1 MRLWS
6 RQAGS
11 VGRAWVRAVTLG
23 VFAGTGAMLAGCSGE
38 SSTRTVTV
46 TAPTPT
52 ANAGT
57 PSITAVRVSGPNEIT
72 APGGTVQLTATVT
85 LSNGAIEDRTGTA
98 TWSSENPSVATVAAS
113 GVVTAVGDGATAI
126 AASFAA
132 VRGTQSVTVRLP
144 RRAPDPVGGAR
155 LPMPDVRAF
164 VEQTAAQRPDL
175 LAQSCPGGVKY
186 RNNPWL
192 DNIVDALRQQDTR
205 WGYNAKPT
213 RGPADNGGLPVIA
226 AGDEIAYH
234 FSAGPDEGSRDVY
247 LVDILANHCGNPP
260 SITWRVFTGEE
271 PGIWTGLGR
280 F

>member
-1 MRLWS
+1 MTF
-6 RQAGS
+6 
-11 VGRAWVRAVTLG
+11 GRRHDDGFGRTWVRAAALSCGLG
-23 VFAGTGAMLAGCSGE
+23 VGLLMAGCSGE

-52 ANAGT
+52 PTTGT
-57 PSITAVRVSGPNEIT
+57 PSITAVRVSGPTEIT
-72 APGGTVQLTATVT
+72 TPGGTVQLTATVT
-85 LSNGAIEDRTGTA
+85 LSNGATEDRTSTA
-98 TWSSENPSVATVAAS
+98 TWSSENPAVATVAAS
-113 GVVTAVGDGATAI
+113 GVVTAVADGAAGI

-132 VRGTQSVTVRLP
+132 VRGTQNVTVRLP

-155 LPMPDVRAF
+155 LPMPDVRGF

-192 DNIVDALRQQDTR
+192 DYIVDALRQQDTR

-234 FSAGPDEGSRDVY
+234 FSAGPDQGSRDVY
-247 LVDILANHCGNPP
+247 LIDILANHCGNTP